1 MPANDLELY
10 ERHADDWWDTESRAF
25 RSLHSLNR
33 FRVGRLIARLGAR
46 GVSVRGALTLDL
58 GSGGGIVAGLLGA
71 AGARV
76 VCLDRSLGSLVA
88 ARRGCQP
95 TPAGL
100 VQGDVTAPPFAS
112 EGADLVVLSDVL
124 EHVAEPGLALQAA
137 ARLVRAGGHVY
148 TSTLNRTLLSR
159 VLAVEVAER
168 LGYVPR
174 GTHDHRL
181 FVRPETLEHA
191 AHSAG
196 LTLVAHEGEGVA
208 LAATLWRRRIVARPS
223 RSLAVAYQSL
233 FVRSPAGDRA

>member
-10 ERHADDWWDTESRAF
+10 ERHAADWWDTESRTF
-25 RSLHSLNR
+25 RSLHALNT
-33 FRVGRLIARLGAR
+33 FRVGRLIAGLAAR
-46 GVSVRGALTLDL
+46 GVSVRGALALDL

-76 VCLDRSLGSLVA
+76 VCLDRSRGSLIA
-88 ARRGCQP
+88 ARRGCRP

-100 VQGDVTAPPFAS
+100 VEGDVTAPPFAT

-124 EHVAEPGLALQAA
+124 EHVPEPALALRAA

-148 TSTLNRTLLSR
+148 TSTINRTLRSR
-159 VLAVEVAER
+159 VLAVEIAER

-181 FVRPETLEHA
+181 FVRPETLERA
-191 AHSAG
+191 AQAAG
-196 LTLVAHEGEGVA
+196 LELVAHEGEGVDI
-208 LAATLWRRRIVARPS
+208 AATLWRRRIVPRPS
-223 RSLAVAYQSL
+223 HSLAVAYQSL
-233 FVRSPAGDRA
+233 FVRPVAGGHA